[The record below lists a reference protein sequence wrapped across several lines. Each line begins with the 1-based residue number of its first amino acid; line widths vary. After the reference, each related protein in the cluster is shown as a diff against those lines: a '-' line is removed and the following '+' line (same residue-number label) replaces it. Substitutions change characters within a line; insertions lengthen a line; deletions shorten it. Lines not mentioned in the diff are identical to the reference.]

1 MRKNDRMPQQSSRPP
16 RRSRSLLGPVV
27 AGLLIIALILGSVW
41 AIPAVL
47 AETEAGEPG
56 RPINVVSAPAEPG
69 ELPGVLDAAASS
81 SEGPGTADDVIQET
95 VTAELAGAPGSSSVT
110 VLDAESGQVRAERA
124 SGEAR
129 IPASNQKTLTALT
142 VAEHLDPYSRLAT
155 TVETGEDPHRL
166 TLVAGGD
173 TLLAPGKGDPD
184 AVNGRAGLEDL
195 AERTASA
202 LTERGVRGEIT
213 VSLDTSLF
221 SGPAL
226 NPGWAQEDVAAGEI
240 TAVSPLAMYSHRVPT
255 SDGKDPG
262 SRGERPENAGEA
274 AADEFRERLRNQLG
288 TRATVTPGEHAR
300 PEQAVELAR
309 VESAP
314 LHEQAA
320 YMLEQSDNSL
330 AETLARV
337 AAREA
342 GEQGSVTGVQRA
354 IRATLEAHSIDVAGA
369 DVIDASGM
377 AVSNRVTTGLL
388 AQATRALLID
398 PDAGPYGQGL
408 PLGGATGTL
417 TDRFDDPDERAAR
430 GLTRA
435 KTGTLNSVV
444 SLSGYVQRAGGE
456 VLVYSVIFNDVQ
468 GQTGAA
474 RDTVDRTVAALAQ
487 G

>member
-1 MRKNDRMPQQSSRPP
+1 MPQQSSRPP
-16 RRSRSLLGPVV
+16 RRRRSLLGPVV
-27 AGLLIIALILGSVW
+27 AGLLIVALIFGSVW

-47 AETEAGEPG
+47 AETVAGEPG
-56 RPINVVSAPAEPG
+56 RPMTVVSVPTEQG
-69 ELPGVLDAAASS
+69 KLPGVLDAAASP
-81 SEGPGTADDVIQET
+81 SENPGADDEVIQDI
-95 VTAELAGAPGSSSVT
+95 VSAELAGAPGSASVT
-110 VLDAESGQVRAERA
+110 VLDTQSGRVRAERA
-124 SGEAR
+124 AGEAR

-155 TVETGEDPHRL
+155 TVETGDDPHRI

-202 LTERGVRGEIT
+202 LTERDVQGEVT

-226 NPGWAQEDVAAGEI
+226 NPGWATEDVAAGEI

-255 SDGKDPG
+255 PDGKDPG
-262 SRGERPENAGEA
+262 PRGERPDNAGEA
-274 AADEFRERLRNQLG
+274 AAGEFRDRLQDQLG
-288 TRATVTPGEHAR
+288 TRATVSAGEHAR
-300 PEQAVELAR
+300 PEEAVELAR

-337 AAREA
+337 AARAA
-342 GEQGSVTGVQRA
+342 GELGSVTGVQRA
-354 IRATLEAHSIDVAGA
+354 IRATLEAHSIDMAGA
-369 DVIDASGM
+369 DIIDASGM

-444 SLSGYVQRAGGE
+444 SLSGYVQQAGGE

-468 GQTGAA
+468 GQTGPA
-474 RDTVDRTVAALAQ
+474 RDTVDRTVATLAQ

>member
-1 MRKNDRMPQQSSRPP
+1 M
-16 RRSRSLLGPVV
+16 V

-47 AETEAGEPG
+47 AETGTGEPG
-56 RPINVVSAPAEPG
+56 RPITVVPVPAEPG
-69 ELPGVLDAAASS
+69 ELPGVLNAASS
-81 SEGPGTADDVIQET
+81 SDNPGADEQVIQEI
-95 VTAELAGAPGSSSVT
+95 VAAELAGAPGSSSVT
-110 VLDAESGQVRAERA
+110 VLDAQSGQVRAERA
-124 SGEAR
+124 ADEAR

-155 TVETGEDPHRL
+155 TVEAGEDPHRI

-202 LTERGVRGEIT
+202 LTERGVQGEIT
-213 VSLDTSLF
+213 VGLDTSLF
-221 SGPAL
+221 SGPEL
-226 NPGWAQEDVAAGEI
+226 NPGWAEEDVAAGEI

-255 SDGKDPG
+255 PDGKDPG
-262 SRGERPENAGEA
+262 PRGERPGNAGA
-274 AADEFRERLRNQLG
+274 AAAGEFRQRLQDQLG
-288 TRATVTPGEHAR
+288 SRATVTAGEHAR

-337 AAREA
+337 AARET
-342 GEQGSVTGVQRA
+342 GEQASVVGVQRA

-369 DVIDASGM
+369 DIIDASGM
-377 AVSNRVTTGLL
+377 AMSNRVTTGLL

-417 TDRFDDPDERAAR
+417 TDRFNDPDERAAR

-444 SLSGYVQRAGGE
+444 SLSGYVQQAGGD

-468 GQTGAA
+468 GQTGSA
-474 RDTVDRTVAALAQ
+474 RDTVDRTVAALAL